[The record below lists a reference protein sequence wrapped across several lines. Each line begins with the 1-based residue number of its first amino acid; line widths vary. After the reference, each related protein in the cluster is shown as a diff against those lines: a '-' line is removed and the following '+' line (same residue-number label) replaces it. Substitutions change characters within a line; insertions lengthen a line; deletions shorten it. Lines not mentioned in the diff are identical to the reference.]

1 MTTRSDKFTIET
13 KKLEY
18 YSDFLINFDKN
29 PVTGFM
35 ARVTNE
41 EAVKQSIRNLV
52 LTMRTER
59 FYDPNIGSKVSALLF
74 EPIDEITAEAIQREI
89 RQTIDNKEPRASL
102 IEVIV
107 NPQYDLNA
115 YFITVV
121 FSIINIPDQTFN
133 LDLILRRIR

>member
-1 MTTRSDKFTIET
+1 MATRSDKFTIET

-18 YSDFLINFDKN
+18 YSDFLVNFDKN

-89 RQTIDNKEPRASL
+89 RQTINNKEPRASL